1 MKRKIKPLR
10 LLLLLFIVYEIIAI
24 PLYIYEISTNPDKAA
39 NYIEMMK
46 HDNFK
51 D

>member
-10 LLLLLFIVYEIIAI
+10 LILLLFIVYEIIAI
-24 PLYIYEISTNPDKAA
+24 PLYIYEISTNPVKAA
-39 NYIEMMK
+39 QYEEMMK
-46 HDNFK
+46 NDQFK